1 MYYTYHPSHRILRHH
16 SRTRKFQFPLWRNT
30 SKHTKPREKNL
41 CINFQLSPHFPLH
54 RVSYIPVNIYATVS
68 ATLRLYALFSHPSRN
83 KFSNEESWARRG
95 GQRVFIIWRT
105 IPRCVAVIYERGGVT
120 AWVEIVFASS
130 IRDCFAGISW
140 RGGCREMI
148 AFYGEFEK
156 RSEVRVASECFE
168 WQLFRGI
175 K

>member
-68 ATLRLYALFSHPSRN
+68 ATEAQTLCTCFPPLAQQIFERGIVSAPWRSARVYHLTDDSALCSSDLR
-83 KFSNEESWARRG
+83 ARRSY
-95 GQRVFIIWRT
+95 
-105 IPRCVAVIYERGGVT
+105 CVGRNSFCELHTR
-120 AWVEIVFASS
+120 
-130 IRDCFAGISW
+130 
-140 RGGCREMI
+140 
-148 AFYGEFEK
+148 
-156 RSEVRVASECFE
+156 
-168 WQLFRGI
+168 LFRWNFVARGLPRDDRVLRWVWETVGG
-175 K
+175 